1 MWGSWRQAENDADLL
16 MFYTG
21 RIWEPKLSW
30 ERLEF
35 WDANTMSLLS
45 KALCSPNILTWLL
58 VAAVEALLLG
68 DFLFFVV
75 SLPSLRRKLWLRS
88 FVLHVWRPCYITCK
102 CSGKAWGFLILN
114 YKIGS
119 TNTMALDSQVLIR
132 YFWCWRLLCA
142 AVGAEGW
149 FGPGCHST
157 RPVPPITCMMYWS
170 GGQCYWRVLSS
181 EREDENK
188 PVSSPCIVHWV
199 FVLSSKG
206 LMFDNE

>member
-1 MWGSWRQAENDADLL
+1 M
-16 MFYTG
+16 
-21 RIWEPKLSW
+21 
-30 ERLEF
+30 
-35 WDANTMSLLS
+35 
-45 KALCSPNILTWLL
+45 
-58 VAAVEALLLG
+58 
-68 DFLFFVV
+68 
-75 SLPSLRRKLWLRS
+75 
-88 FVLHVWRPCYITCK
+88 WRPCYITCK

-114 YKIGS
+114 YKIRS
-119 TNTMALDSQVLIR
+119 TNIMALDSQVLIR

-142 AVGAEGW
+142 AVDAEGW

-157 RPVPPITCMMYWS
+157 RPLPPITCMMYWS

-206 LMFDNE
+206 LMFQETWVDPRVGKMPWSRKWQPTPVSLSGKFHVQRSLVGYSSGVSKNWTRLSD

>member
-75 SLPSLRRKLWLRS
+75 GSHSLFSLCLETPWIPEYYL
-88 FVLHVWRPCYITCK
+88 VPW
-102 CSGKAWGFLILN
+102 KAGAVDLILIFFFLAI
-114 YKIGS
+114 KSCFILPAS
-119 TNTMALDSQVLIR
+119 TESGLLCVSVFEKRGLWVQSTPGCGRLKDYYLIFFIYLFLNFYWSIVGLQCVLI
-132 YFWCWRLLCA
+132 
-142 AVGAEGW
+142 
-149 FGPGCHST
+149 
-157 RPVPPITCMMYWS
+157 S
-170 GGQCYWRVLSS
+170 GV
-181 EREDENK
+181 
-188 PVSSPCIVHWV
+188 
-199 FVLSSKG
+199 
-206 LMFDNE
+206 

>member
-75 SLPSLRRKLWLRS
+75 GSHSLFSLCLETPWIPEYYL
-88 FVLHVWRPCYITCK
+88 VPW
-102 CSGKAWGFLILN
+102 KAGAVDLILIFFFLAI
-114 YKIGS
+114 KSCFILPAS
-119 TNTMALDSQVLIR
+119 TESG
-132 YFWCWRLLCA
+132 LLC
-142 AVGAEGW
+142 VSVFEKRGLW
-149 FGPGCHST
+149 VQSTPGCGRLKGYCFILCRKHVQSQGGENSPLIKRHGT
-157 RPVPPITCMMYWS
+157 GGLPKSKSSWKDEPFVPEALT
-170 GGQCYWRVLSS
+170 
-181 EREDENK
+181 
-188 PVSSPCIVHWV
+188 
-199 FVLSSKG
+199 
-206 LMFDNE
+206 